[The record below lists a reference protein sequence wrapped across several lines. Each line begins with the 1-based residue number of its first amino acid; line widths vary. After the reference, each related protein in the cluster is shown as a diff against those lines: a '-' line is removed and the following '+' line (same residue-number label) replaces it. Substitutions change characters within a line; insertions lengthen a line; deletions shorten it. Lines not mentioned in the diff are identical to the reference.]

1 METNPLPLHLSH
13 VQKPSLIINRTHSLL
28 HSTALATL
36 IYYRSS
42 TIFQTLKTRDK
53 PIFPLLF
60 LSISEL
66 ILSFIWVLSQAHRWR
81 PVSRTAFPDRSPE
94 DEELPAIDVF
104 ICTTDPNK
112 EPTVE
117 VMNTVVSAMAM
128 DYPVD
133 KLCVYLSDDG
143 GSDVTLNA
151 MKEAWRFAKCWVP
164 FCRRFGV
171 ETICPKAYFL
181 EENHQK
187 KDCRSDFLAEKEKVK
202 EKYEA
207 FKNCMMRIR
216 EKASIIMTNGDHPPL
231 VEVINE
237 KGMNE
242 EVGDGVGAQNVQIPL
257 LVYVSREKRPSL
269 PHHFKAGALNVL
281 LRVSA
286 MISNSP
292 YILVLDCDM
301 YCNDSSSA
309 RQAMCFH
316 LDPKMSPSLAFVQ
329 FPQNFHNI
337 SKNDIYN
344 CRIRSLFTI
353 LWKGMDGLE
362 GPCLSG
368 TCFYI
373 KRKALYGSLIKEDV
387 DIMKRKQCF
396 GSSNDFIKSLDRHY
410 KPNHSNFSNT
420 MLFKETQI
428 LASCAYEN
436 QTKWGK
442 EVGFLYF
449 SVVEDYFTDFI
460 NLHGKGWI
468 SVYCDP
474 ARPAFLGSCT
484 TNLSD
489 VLVQSTRWGSG
500 LVEVAISRFCPLLH
514 GPKQKEKQMSV
525 LERMCYAEL
534 AFFPLSFI
542 PLWCFATIPQLYL
555 LNGIPLYPEV
565 SSWYFIVFS
574 FIFVSSQSKHIQEIF
589 SIGGSIQTWR
599 NEQRMWMIKA
609 VTCHLYGSLDAFMKR
624 MGMREANFLPTNK
637 AVDDEQQLKR
647 YQMDILDFQAS
658 NMLIVPVVT
667 LVILNLVCL
676 FGGVTR
682 MVISGSVNEMFVQVG
697 LSFFIVSMSSP
708 IVEGMVVRKDKGRVP
723 TSVSILSAVIS
734 MIYLLLGSLIIMYW

>member
-13 VQKPSLIINRTHSLL
+13 VQKTSLIINRTHSLL

-42 TIFQTLKTRDK
+42 TIFHTLKTRDK

-60 LSISEL
+60 LFISEL
-66 ILSFIWVLSQAHRWR
+66 ILSFIWVLTQAYRWR
-81 PVSRTAFPDRSPE
+81 PVSRTAFPDRLPE

-112 EPTVE
+112 EPTVD

-171 ETICPKAYFL
+171 ETRCPEAYFL
-181 EENHQK
+181 EENHGK
-187 KDCRSDFLAEKEKVK
+187 TDWRSDFLAEKEKVK
-202 EKYEA
+202 EKYKE
-207 FKNCMMRIR
+207 FKKRVMRIR
-216 EKASIIMTNGDHPPL
+216 EK
-231 VEVINE
+231 VIND

-242 EVGDGVGAQNVQIPL
+242 EVDADKVEIPL
-257 LVYVSREKRPSL
+257 LVYVSRDKRPSV

-286 MISNSP
+286 VISNSP
-292 YILVLDCDM
+292 YILVLDCDF
-301 YCNDSSSA
+301 YCNDPSSA

-316 LDPKMSPSLAFVQ
+316 LDSKMSPSLAFVQ
-329 FPQNFHNI
+329 FPQKFHNI
-337 SKNDIYN
+337 SKTDIYDSQL
-344 CRIRSLFTI
+344 RSAFTI
-353 LWKGMDGLE
+353 LWQGMDGLE

-368 TCFYI
+368 TCVYI
-373 KRKALYGSLIKEDV
+373 KRKALYGSLMKEDA
-387 DIMKRKQCF
+387 DIIKLKESF
-396 GSSNDFIKSLDRHY
+396 GSSNDFIKSLGRHY
-410 KPNHSNFSNT
+410 KSNHSDIWSK
-420 MLFKETQI
+420 MLVKETQI

-449 SVVEDYFTDFI
+449 SVVEDCFTDFI

-474 ARPAFLGSCT
+474 ARPGFLGSST

-489 VLVQSTRWGSG
+489 LLVQGTRWSSG
-500 LVEVAISRFCPLLH
+500 LVEVAISRFCPLTYGL
-514 GPKQKEKQMSV
+514 KQKKKKKISV

-534 AFFPLSFI
+534 AFFPFYFI

-565 SSWYFIVFS
+565 SSSYFIVFS

-589 SIGGSIQTWR
+589 STGGSIQTWH
-599 NEQRMWMIKA
+599 NEQRMWMIKS
-609 VTCHLYGSLDAFMKR
+609 VTCHLYGSLDAFIKR
-624 MGMREANFLPTNK
+624 MGMREASFLPTNK
-637 AVDDEQQLKR
+637 AVDDEQLKR
-647 YQMDILDFQAS
+647 YQMGKFDFQAS

-667 LVILNLVCL
+667 LVILNLVSL

-682 MVISGSVNEMFVQVG
+682 MVVINGSFNEMFVQVG
-697 LSFFIVSMSSP
+697 LSFFIVSMSYP

-723 TSVSILSAVIS
+723 ISVSILSAVIS

>member
-1 METNPLPLHLSH
+1 METNPLPLHLCH
-13 VQKPSLIINRTHSLL
+13 VQKTSLIINRTHSLL

-66 ILSFIWVLSQAHRWR
+66 ILSFIWVLSQAYRWR
-81 PVSRTAFPDRSPE
+81 PVSRTAFPDRLPE

-112 EPTVE
+112 EPTVD

-143 GSDVTLNA
+143 GSAVTLNA

-171 ETICPKAYFL
+171 ETRCPEAYFL
-181 EENHQK
+181 EENHGK
-187 KDCRSDFLAEKEKVK
+187 TDWRSDFLAEREKVK
-202 EKYEA
+202 EKYEE
-207 FKNCMMRIR
+207 FKKRVMRIR
-216 EKASIIMTNGDHPPL
+216 EKASFMINRDHPPL

-242 EVGDGVGAQNVQIPL
+242 EVDADSVDIPL

-292 YILVLDCDM
+292 YILVLDCDF

-316 LDPKMSPSLAFVQ
+316 LDPKMSHSLAFVQ
-329 FPQNFHNI
+329 FPQKFHNI
-337 SKNDIYN
+337 SKTDIYDSQL
-344 CRIRSLFTI
+344 RSAFTI
-353 LWKGMDGLE
+353 LWQGMDGLD
-362 GPCLSG
+362 GPCFSG
-368 TCFYI
+368 TCVYI
-373 KRKALYGSLIKEDV
+373 KRKALYGSLMEEDV
-387 DIMKRKQCF
+387 DIIKLKESL
-396 GSSNDFIKSLDRHY
+396 GSSNDFIKSLGRYY
-410 KPNHSNFSNT
+410 KPNHSDIWSK
-420 MLFKETQI
+420 MLVKETQI

-449 SVVEDYFTDFI
+449 SVVEDVFTDFI

-474 ARPAFLGSCT
+474 ARPGFLGSST

-489 VLVQSTRWGSG
+489 LLVQGTRWSSG
-500 LVEVAISRFCPLLH
+500 LVEVAISRFCPLTYGL
-514 GPKQKEKQMSV
+514 KQKKKLSV

-534 AFFPLSFI
+534 AFFPFYFI

-599 NEQRMWMIKA
+599 KEQRMWMIKS

-637 AVDDEQQLKR
+637 VVDDGQLKR
-647 YQMDILDFQAS
+647 YQMGILDFQAS
-658 NMLIVPVVT
+658 KILIVPVVT

-697 LSFFIVSMSSP
+697 LSFFIVSMSFP

-723 TSVSILSAVIS
+723 ISVSILSAVIS

>member
-53 PIFPLLF
+53 PIFPLRF

-81 PVSRTAFPDRSPE
+81 PISRTAFPDRLPE
-94 DEELPAIDVF
+94 DDELPAIDVL

-112 EPTVE
+112 EPTEE

-187 KDCRSDFLAEKEKVK
+187 DCWSDFLAEKEKVK
-202 EKYEA
+202 AEKEKVKENYEE
-207 FKNCMMRIR
+207 FKKCMMSIR
-216 EKASIIMTNGDHPPL
+216 EKASMIMTNRDHPPL

-237 KGMNE
+237 RGMNE
-242 EVGDGVGAQNVQIPL
+242 EVRDGVGAQQVQLPL

-269 PHHFKAGALNVL
+269 PHHFRAGALNAL
-281 LRVSA
+281 LRVST

-329 FPQNFHNI
+329 FPQKFHNI

-344 CRIRSLFTI
+344 CQIRFLFTI

-362 GPCLSG
+362 GPCLS
-368 TCFYI
+368 
-373 KRKALYGSLIKEDV
+373 DV
-387 DIMKRKQCF
+387 DIMKRKQYF
-396 GSSNDFIKSLDRHY
+396 GSSNDFIKSLGQQY
-410 KPNHSNFSNT
+410 KPNHSDFSNA

-442 EVGFLYF
+442 EA
-449 SVVEDYFTDFI
+449 STCP
-460 NLHGKGWI
+460 K
-468 SVYCDP
+468 
-474 ARPAFLGSCT
+474 T
-484 TNLSD
+484 TN
-489 VLVQSTRWGSG
+489 
-500 LVEVAISRFCPLLH
+500 PLH
-514 GPKQKEKQMSV
+514 IF
-525 LERMCYAEL
+525 Y
-534 AFFPLSFI
+534 
-542 PLWCFATIPQLYL
+542 FA
-555 LNGIPLYPEV
+555 
-565 SSWYFIVFS
+565 
-574 FIFVSSQSKHIQEIF
+574 
-589 SIGGSIQTWR
+589 
-599 NEQRMWMIKA
+599 KA
-609 VTCHLYGSLDAFMKR
+609 
-624 MGMREANFLPTNK
+624 TN
-637 AVDDEQQLKR
+637 
-647 YQMDILDFQAS
+647 
-658 NMLIVPVVT
+658 
-667 LVILNLVCL
+667 
-676 FGGVTR
+676 
-682 MVISGSVNEMFVQVG
+682 
-697 LSFFIVSMSSP
+697 
-708 IVEGMVVRKDKGRVP
+708 
-723 TSVSILSAVIS
+723 
-734 MIYLLLGSLIIMYW
+734 